1 MRHMVRL
8 YVDAL
13 PPHLFRQS
21 RRSSTGRAALAVLAG
36 ALCNC
41 EVARSS
47 FAGFRAFQLKHL
59 YQLPSVKDVAA
70 RTSRHLCNSRF
81 LSFIRRNRAK
91 VQNRAVL
98 KGCEMPRADP
108 LFERTMNAWARL
120 DDRRRQRFAEAFL
133 WAALRLER
141 QELRAWL
148 MRRLIEPPLA
158 APVDPARF
166 AISKTDIA
174 LLMRSTREKSGAAS
188 ATPAKREVGA
198 Q

>member
-1 MRHMVRL
+1 MFPCATCCACTSMPCRHICSPE
-8 YVDAL
+8 
-13 PPHLFRQS
+13 PPVVNGS
-21 RRSSTGRAALAVLAG
+21 GSALAVLAG

-81 LSFIRRNRAK
+81 LSFICRNRAK
-91 VQNRAVL
+91 IQNRAVL

-120 DDRRRQRFAEAFL
+120 DDRQRQRFAEAFL
-133 WAALRLER
+133 RAALRLER

-148 MRRLIEPPLA
+148 LRRLIEPPLA
-158 APVDPARF
+158 APVDPSRF
-166 AISKTDIA
+166 AISKVDIA
-174 LLMRSTREKSGAAS
+174 LLMRSAREAPGRSLK
-188 ATPAKREVGA
+188 
-198 Q
+198 